1 MKYRDLISG
10 SLRLLGVV
18 GQGQTAK
25 GQEIVDGL
33 NVLNEFIDSLNVAGT
48 ILWAD
53 KIKSFPAA
61 SLISSENVGQI
72 TDAYYTGNGIDYPLA
87 IVDASFMIGI
97 PDKSISGTPAVLYSD
112 NNYPNMMLGIY
123 PVPSSG
129 TISILYKAKL
139 VKVGLDDAISIPPA
153 FQRMLRYNL
162 AVSISP
168 EYGLDAPAGVQRIAL
183 DTLDAVQKNGFV
195 PPIMEFDIGSY
206 GSYDINGDR

>member
-61 SLISSENVGQI
+61 SLISSENIGQI
-72 TDAYYTGNGIDYPLA
+72 TDAYYTSSGIDYPLA

-123 PVPSSG
+123 PAPSSG

-162 AVSISP
+162 AVSISS

-183 DTLDAVQKNGFV
+183 DTLDAIQKQGFV
-195 PPIMEFDIGSY
+195 PPIMSFD
-206 GSYDINGDR
+206 DIQSRAIYNINRG